1 MGLFTRVSDTIYAF
15 RFLRLLTTPWEKT
28 GAYKAGLI
36 DATGKL
42 LRKPETSEE
51 KSKYNIFHR
60 LVFNV
65 KKLLNKLPLGKTTIA
80 SYLAAFY
87 LIKEKT
93 GVSDKQIAN
102 AIKEATGFDPLEI
115 ELQESAWYMVEDN
128 KMRAGR
134 YTLLNDIAMP
144 TTGEVFALKNSTV
157 LVKEDTSPCGNIFGV
172 NVYSAFHTLTRQNI
186 LITQYDIN
194 Q

>member
-60 LVFNV
+60 LVFNI

-93 GVSDKQIAN
+93 GLSDKQIAH
-102 AIKEATGFDPLEI
+102 AIQEATDFDPFEI

-157 LVKEDTSPCGNIFGV
+157 LVKEDTSPYGNIFGV

>member
-60 LVFNV
+60 LVFNI

-93 GVSDKQIAN
+93 GLSDKQIAH
-102 AIKEATGFDPLEI
+102 AIQEATDFDPFEI

>member
-144 TTGEVFALKNSTV
+144 TTGELFALKNSTV

>member
-1 MGLFTRVSDTIYAF
+1 MGLLTRVSDTIYAF

-28 GAYKAGLI
+28 GAYEVGLI
-36 DATGKL
+36 DKAGKV
-42 LRKPETSEE
+42 LRKAETTEE

-65 KKLLNKLPLGKTTIA
+65 KRMLNKLPLGQTTIA

-93 GVSDKQIAN
+93 RATDKQIAN
-102 AIKEATGFDPLEI
+102 ALREATGFDPLEI
-115 ELQESAWYMVEDN
+115 ELHESTWYMAEDG
-128 KMRAGR
+128 KMRSGR

-144 TTGEVFALKNSTV
+144 ATGEVFALKNSTV
-157 LVKEDTSPCGNIFGV
+157 VIKENAVPHGNIFGV
-172 NVYSAFHTLTRQNI
+172 NVYSAFHVKTRQTI
-186 LITQYDIN
+186 FITQYDIT

>member
-80 SYLAAFY
+80 SYFAAFY

-93 GVSDKQIAN
+93 GLSDKQIAH
-102 AIKEATGFDPLEI
+102 AIQEATGFDPLEI
-115 ELQESAWYMVEDN
+115 ELHESSWYMVEDN
-128 KMRAGR
+128 KLRCGR

-144 TTGEVFALKNSTV
+144 ATGEVFALKNSTV
-157 LVKEDTSPCGNIFGV
+157 VVKEDSAPRGNIFGV
-172 NVYSAFHTLTRQNI
+172 NVYSAFHTSTRQNI
-186 LITQYDIN
+186 LITQHDIN

>member
-28 GAYKAGLI
+28 GAYKVGLI
-36 DATGKL
+36 SDTGKL

-51 KSKYNIFHR
+51 KSKYNIFHK

-65 KKLLNKLPLGKTTIA
+65 KRLLNKLPFGKTTIA
-80 SYLAAFY
+80 SYLTALY

-93 GVSDKQIAN
+93 GASDKQIAN
-102 AIKEATGFDPLEI
+102 ALRESTGVDLYKLD
-115 ELQESAWYMVEDN
+115 LQESTWHLSEDN
-128 KMRAGR
+128 TIRPGN
-134 YTLLNDIAMP
+134 YTLLNDIALP
-144 TTGEVFALKNSTV
+144 STGEVYALKNTKV
-157 LVKEDTSPCGNIFGV
+157 VIKENTSPHGNIFGI
-172 NVYSAFHTLTRQNI
+172 NVYSAFHVKTRQNI
-186 LITQYDIN
+186 LITQHDIT